1 MKVEIVLTHIL
12 TLKQILNY
20 HNKKEKRQYCFD
32 DTCIYSIEQTAHI
45 SLQIGW
51 SSQGPTFSLY
61 VIKKVYHFYLLDL
74 HIRCL
79 DQFINSGIH
88 CTCTVWVDMISDH

>member
-1 MKVEIVLTHIL
+1 MKVKIVLTHIL

-45 SLQIGW
+45 PLQIGW

-61 VIKKVYHFYLLDL
+61 VIKKFT
-74 HIRCL
+74 IFICL
-79 DQFINSGIH
+79 
-88 CTCTVWVDMISDH
+88 ISI